1 MPNPSREF
9 TDSLA
14 RDYRNDALCDRFER
28 GWLGAQAP
36 SLSEYLESVPEEERK
51 ELLRELLPI
60 EIHHR
65 LQRNDHLSLEEYRAR
80 YPDIESEWFE
90 QAVAQAQSSLH
101 PRQLN
106 KTAHFSL
113 HRTLGM
119 EESHPD
125 SGHEAIRI
133 PGYEIL
139 GELGRGAMGVVY
151 RARQVGLHRIVALKM
166 ILSGRY
172 ASASELARFKKEAA
186 VMASLPHPNIVQV
199 FDFNEH
205 DGHLYF
211 TCECI
216 EGGTLA
222 NKISGVPQPPRD
234 AARFLE
240 TLARAVHHAHQA
252 GIVHRDLKP
261 ANILLTNNGVP
272 KIVDFGLAKQT
283 GSDQT
288 ATIQGVLIGTPMYMS
303 PEQSLGQAERVGP
316 TTDVYGLG
324 AILYEMLTG
333 RPPFQAANVQDVLKK
348 IGTSEPVAPR
358 LIYRSIPRDLE
369 TICLKCLQ
377 KTPENRYSSAADLAD
392 DLQRFLSD
400 RPIHAR
406 PVSRVETLWRW
417 CKRYPKEACAALAA
431 VLLLCTVTVASLIF
445 ANTYSRISRRAS
457 LAELEATSARKQSEQ
472 QAMETNLQLSHA
484 LVNEA
489 RMLRRS
495 KSAGQYFKSKERLL
509 EAKSILTQLEENGFP
524 IDKQAWATLRDEAS
538 SALLIPDLRE
548 SETWKASDPDFP
560 YIFPCMARRL
570 YIRIE
575 PKSRGAALC
584 RFGSD
589 EPLAS
594 IHASSG
600 SEIRSAGFSS
610 NGNYA
615 WFHSEPDDQI
625 EVWDIR
631 DPQSPRQLKSF
642 PRGRHAYLSHDGSV
656 LAIGRSTSQ
665 TDFYFLEGNRDFF
678 VCREG
683 EVLFGN
689 PMHPSLPW
697 CIVGNS
703 SRLAIYDYER
713 QKIVWSRS
721 SDAINA
727 QWSADGRWFSISNQA
742 GMVASYSLRGN
753 PLYPSFRLSDAGG
766 VQVHPDSANDLLYTT
781 DWAGSLRVLDPRTR
795 QLYLKTSRIMDEH
808 GRVSDDGQSIG
819 IGGSTERL
827 WIYQPRRGWLKEFG
841 LNASRHAALSH
852 SGRWL
857 AAMQVGRIALYHLPS
872 GECMGVLDPDL
883 YGMIPLAFGVDDGS
897 LFAYGNGLRE
907 IPLEYI
913 HENDAEPVLKIGR
926 PKGIHSFP
934 HLETWGIDRREQ
946 VIAAPNFD
954 GGTLILHR
962 DSNRRDDWSEVHTPA
977 QRDVRFVAVS
987 PDGRWVVA
995 GSHVSGSISVYS
1007 ATTGELHRELRR
1019 EGGFPKFSP
1028 DGRWLAV
1035 AKFRGVVELFRVEDW
1050 ESQGE
1055 RPGICG
1061 IFSSDGQLMAIGTNL
1076 GEIELLA
1083 TDPFRR
1089 VAMLEIPDRS
1099 PVHPVTFCA
1108 NGRAL
1113 IAMLGENR
1121 RGLYLDLAGLRSELR
1136 EMGLDWDWP
1145 DLRPDTSASEVI
1157 PKVIFEQAQE

>member
-9 TDSLA
+9 ADSLG

-36 SLSEYLESVPEEERK
+36 SLSEYLETVPEEERK

-113 HRTLGM
+113 RRTLGM
-119 EESHPD
+119 EESHAD

-216 EGGTLA
+216 DGGTLA
-222 NKISGVPQPPRD
+222 NKISGVAQPPRD

-283 GSDQT
+283 GSDQA

-348 IGTSEPVAPR
+348 IRISEPVAPR
-358 LIYRSIPRDLE
+358 LIRRTIPRDLE

-431 VLLLCTVTVASLIF
+431 VLLLCTVTVTSLIF
-445 ANTYSRISRRAS
+445 ANSYSRISRQAS
-457 LAELEATSARKQSEQ
+457 LATMEAIGTRKQSEQ
-472 QAMETNLQLSHA
+472 QAMETNLQLAHA

-509 EAKSILTQLEENGFP
+509 EAKKILTELEENGFTV
-524 IDKQAWATLRDEAS
+524 DKQEWSTLRDEAS

-548 SETWKASDPDFP
+548 SETWKASDPEYP
-560 YIFPCMARRL
+560 HIFPCMARRM
-570 YIRIE
+570 YMRID
-575 PKSRGAALC
+575 PSSRGAALC

-589 EPLAS
+589 EPFAS
-594 IHASSG
+594 FSASPG
-600 SEIRSAGFSS
+600 SEIRSGDFSAD
-610 NGNYA
+610 GNYA
-615 WFHSEPDDQI
+615 WTLSTLDDRI

-631 DPQSPRQLKSF
+631 DPQSPRKLESF
-642 PRGRHAYLSHDGSV
+642 PRGLHTCLSRDGSV
-656 LAIGRSTSQ
+656 LAVGRSPSQ
-665 TDFYFLEGNRDFF
+665 TDFYFLDDDRE
-678 VCREG
+678 VVICREG
-683 EVLFGN
+683 AVPFGG

-697 CIVGNS
+697 CIVANS
-703 SRLAIYDYER
+703 SRLAVYDYEK
-713 QKIVWSRS
+713 QEIVWSRP
-721 SDAINA
+721 SDVLNA
-727 QWSADGRWFSISNQA
+727 AWSADGRWLSTSSRRGF
-742 GMVASYSLRGN
+742 VASYSLRGDSLHP
-753 PLYPSFRLSDAGG
+753 PLLLSDAGG

-781 DWAGSLRVLDPRTR
+781 DWSGNLQVLDPRTR
-795 QLYLKTSRIMDEH
+795 QSYLTASRILDQH
-808 GRVSDDGQSIG
+808 GRVSADGQSIG
-819 IGGSTERL
+819 IGGNRERL
-827 WIYQPRRGWLKEFG
+827 WIYQPRRGRLKEFG
-841 LNASRHAALSH
+841 IGSTQYAALSH

-857 AAMQVGRIALYHLPS
+857 ATSETTRIALYHLPS
-872 GECMGVLDPDL
+872 GERMAVLDPDL
-883 YGMIPLAFGVDDGS
+883 YGTVPLAFGVDDRS
-897 LFAYGNGLRE
+897 LFAYGNGVRE
-907 IPLEYI
+907 IPLQFIDESR
-913 HENDAEPVLKIGR
+913 AEPVLRIGL
-926 PKGIHSFP
+926 PKGIHPFP
-934 HLETWGIDRREQ
+934 NLDRWGTDSRLQ
-946 VIAAPNFD
+946 VIAAPKYNQ
-954 GGTLILHR
+954 GTQILHR
-962 DSNRRDDWSEVHTPA
+962 DPNQSDHWFEVSTPE
-977 QRDVRFVAVS
+977 QNDVRSIAVS

-995 GSHVSGSISVYS
+995 GSHVKGSVSVYS
-1007 ATTGELHRELRR
+1007 ATSGELHRELRR
-1019 EGGFPKFSP
+1019 EGGSTQFSP

-1055 RPGICG
+1055 RPGSRG
-1061 IFSSDGQLMAIGTNL
+1061 IFSSDGKLMAIGTKN

-1083 TDPFRR
+1083 TDSFQR
-1089 VAMLEIPDRS
+1089 VALIEVPDRS
-1099 PVHPVTFCA
+1099 AVFPVAFGTD
-1108 NGRAL
+1108 GRAL
-1113 IAMLGENR
+1113 IAVPEGTR
-1121 RGLYLDLAGLRSELR
+1121 RSLYIDLAGLRSELK

-1145 DLRPDTSASEVI
+1145 DLPPDTSASEVI
-1157 PKVIFEQAQE
+1157 PKIIFEQAQE